1 MLFVDDISTLPP
13 AAKGL
18 WLALGNFD
26 GVHRGHQTLLAEVQ
40 ARAQAA
46 KKGGGVLTFAP
57 HPRLVFQPEAEPF
70 LLTQQEQKYDLL
82 TAYNLD
88 AIIVLPFTQDF
99 STITAHHFMEEVL
112 SKTLNVAGLVVGYD
126 FLFGYQRQGNTK
138 LLAAWGAAKS
148 IPVVIMPPLLSADG
162 QRPYSSSAI
171 RHAIRAGDMRAAAQ
185 GLGRPWQVTGTV
197 IRGAQ
202 RGRILGFPTAN
213 LALHNYVTPQRG
225 VYVVTVTLPDG
236 ARKNGVA
243 NYGIKPSVNGDA
255 PLLEVHLFDYNAD
268 LYGAS
273 ISVAFHHF
281 LRPEQRFASL
291 DALKAQISLDANNA
305 QKYLLNASLFAT

>member
-26 GVHRGHQTLLAEVQ
+26 GVHRGHQTLLAEVR

-46 KKGGGVLTFAP
+46 DKGCGVLTFAP

-88 AIIVLPFTQDF
+88 AIIVLPFTKDF
-99 STITAHHFMEEVL
+99 STITAHHFMEETL

-171 RHAIRAGDMRAAAQ
+171 RHAIRAGDMMGATE
-185 GLGRPWQVTGTV
+185 GLGRPWQVQGSVT
-197 IRGAQ
+197 RGAQ
-202 RGRILGFPTAN
+202 RGRELGFPTAN
-213 LALHNYVTPQRG
+213 IIIKDYVSPLYG
-225 VYVVTVTLPDG
+225 VYAVTITLPNG
-236 ARKNGVA
+236 TIKMGVA
-243 NYGIKPSVNGDA
+243 NYGVKPTVNGDT

-291 DALKAQISLDANNA
+291 DALKAQISLDTNNA
-305 QKYLLNASLFAT
+305 QKYLLNAALFAT